1 MDKGAMA
8 NNIGIGEMLLR
19 WKGSVFKVVYKELLV
34 FLFFFAIIS
43 AVYRTA
49 LNQDQKKWNFNL
61 SLEIEQ
67 EGSTTNIFFF

>member
-67 EGSTTNIFFF
+67 EGSTTKKFFF